1 MTRSRTLLTCLFA
14 LVALFGR
21 GALEY
26 VAYDLD
32 NKTAKV
38 VTIDSRAPIDN
49 TYRTGTKM
57 LFVRDDTLDGDYYM
71 GVYEVTQAQAYKLSW
86 TSTEPTAANAGV
98 AYGFNGTFAGFTA
111 NHKLDTFQLLA
122 FPTGAQW
129 EAYAG
134 EPKRPC
140 NVSSGI
146 DDDVPGPVSLSHWYI
161 YSQRLSLKAP
171 HGAFDM
177 YGNVAEFVSE
187 GTFRGGYAIGTCTYD
202 SNLKSWAETTISAVD
217 GFGMMGARLV
227 YTPPE
232 AITYQ
237 AIVTLDGEAV
247 GEPISATPG
256 TTVTLTRPTP
266 AEGYRLHG
274 PEVMPADLA
283 YSGTSF
289 AMPEANVTFAYTS
302 KPYATFQVIGGTAS
316 ASEVVAGETVTL
328 TATPGA
334 YQVFTQWT
342 LPDGSTATESPL
354 SYTVPTVTPG
364 KTLAFTASFQ
374 AYPRVLVYGGTASAP
389 EGTDLGEGFYARGTE
404 LTLKPTIPEGYTFDR
419 WTVAGGEALR
429 GNTYTVGDYDSSVTL
444 TASFTVAEATSSAV
458 TYIGEADPD
467 AAVKTM
473 KAALGYE
480 AADAREWTA
489 GANTFQYFPY
499 SITEKPYATLPLATG
514 GAIVYLAEFSG
525 LLGLNKGTSLPLKQ
539 VNASGSTYYIG
550 VYETTVAHV
559 EYIKQLADKDY
570 TKVKEK
576 LTSYIPYE
584 LASVNEAKGYLATLS
599 DRFPMDATL
608 PSREQVVNITA
619 ASCEHKD
626 YLEGAGFMRVD
637 YGDPTIDES
646 MIVYGRTGIQG
657 PATVGS
663 KSPDPYGFYDL
674 WGNANELWSDGNL
687 WGGSFATEFVTDCN
701 AQFSDGNFSRL
712 NNSLYPSFRP
722 AAVVSTPL
730 AVKVE
735 VDGKSLSTTV
745 LPGQVIRLA
754 PQVKTGHAF
763 IGWEATTANAAAQ
776 LIAVASDGAYPYT
789 VTEAVTLTAT
799 FAPKSALEVSYT
811 NCLGPEK
818 VLPGATVTLYAA
830 APTGEAPT
838 EVTISPA
845 RAATW
850 NAEAGTLTFLET
862 ANGSV
867 TVTATYP
874 DPTPPKPGYK
884 VYLQ

>member
-1 MTRSRTLLTCLFA
+1 M
-14 LVALFGR
+14 
-21 GALEY
+21 EY
-26 VAYDLD
+26 VVYDLATPD
-32 NKTAKV
+32 KAAVEVKSPT
-38 VTIDSRAPIDN
+38 VTDLD
-49 TYRTGTKM
+49 YRTGSKV
-57 LFVRDDTLDGDYYM
+57 LFVRDGAIEEPVYIS
-71 GVYEVTQAQAYKLSW
+71 VYEVTQAQAAALKWIDSPA
-86 TSTEPTAANAGV
+86 TGTAGI
-98 AYGFNGTFAGFTA
+98 AYGFSGNDFAG
-111 NHKLDTFQLLA
+111 NHSLA
-122 FPTGAQW
+122 DFPWLTFPTGALW

-134 EPKRPC
+134 DPKRPC
-140 NVSSGI
+140 NVFDGI
-146 DDDVPGPVSLSHWYI
+146 ADDPYGPFSLSDWFTYAQSHT
-161 YSQRLSLKAP
+161 LPAP
-171 HGAFDM
+171 HGALDM

-187 GTFRGGYAIGTCTYD
+187 GNFRGGYASDRCSFST
-202 SNLKSWAETTISAVD
+202 SLKSKTWSETAISAVD
-217 GFGMMGARLV
+217 GFGRKGARLV
-227 YTPPE
+227 YTPPK
-232 AITYQ
+232 AITYT
-237 AIVTLDGEAV
+237 AIVKLDGKPV

-256 TTVTLTRPTP
+256 TAVALTPPTP
-266 AEGYRLHG
+266 TEGNRLQG
-274 PEVMPADLA
+274 PIVTPEDLT
-283 YSGTSF
+283 YTGTTF
-289 AMPEANVTFAYTS
+289 EMPEEDVTFAYTS
-302 KPYATFQVIGGTAS
+302 QPYATLQVIGGTAS

-374 AYPRVLVYGGTASAP
+374 TYPRVLVYGGTASAP

-404 LTLKPTIPEGYTFDR
+404 LTLNPTIPEGYTFDR

-559 EYIKQLADKDY
+559 EYIKHLADKDY

-687 WGGSFATEFVTDCN
+687 WGGSFATESVKDCN

-830 APTGEAPT
+830 YPTGETPT